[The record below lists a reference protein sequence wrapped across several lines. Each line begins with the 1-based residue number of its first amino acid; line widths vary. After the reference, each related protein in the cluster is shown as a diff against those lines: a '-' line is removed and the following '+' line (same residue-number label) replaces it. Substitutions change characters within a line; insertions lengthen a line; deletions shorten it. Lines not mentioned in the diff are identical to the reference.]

1 VSDQSLRGGFDHD
14 ARAKRTLRPGW
25 CSHRRT
31 KNIPHLVY
39 PTPRGMLPSVRSLI
53 DYLLIQVPARLPQ
66 AGCRVTYPT
75 SRFFVEL
82 PNASIKGNRF
92 NEWFG
97 LPRCRRLLRRR
108 DVMALT

>member
-1 VSDQSLRGGFDHD
+1 MTPEQSERYGQ
-14 ARAKRTLRPGW
+14 GW
-25 CSHRRT
+25 CSHRGT

-97 LPRCRRLLRRR
+97 LLRFRRLLRRR